1 MYLRNLWIF
10 LYRMLNM
17 SVDSHDKV
25 LQERDELKIELVT
38 FQAEFRKDISN
49 PELDGWENKTLSFS
63 LSR

>member
-1 MYLRNLWIF
+1 
-10 LYRMLNM
+10 MLNM